1 MFKRI
6 TMIAAVAALAVVMTP
21 AASQAGG
28 VHKREAR
35 TACPITK
42 LLHRTAR
49 PARKVAA
56 RTHVRP
62 ARVHKVRTARVHKR
76 R

>member
-42 LLHRTAR
+42 LLHREIKVLRNIGKQTAVTAISR
-49 PARKVAA
+49 TRENRATVA
-56 RTHVRP
+56 
-62 ARVHKVRTARVHKR
+62 K
-76 R
+76 